1 MGKIV
6 PRNTSTLET
15 SLRALADD
23 LAQKLLDAVLR
34 GSLDELGGF
43 SVGHATARP
52 PSGPAASAKA
62 RAPRTGSKKSSASR
76 SAAADLSR
84 ASRGEALEGLVTYLR
99 ARPEGARAEELRA
112 ALGLPRSAFIQATRD
127 GLSTE
132 EIRKVGQLRATT
144 YFAM

>member
-1 MGKIV
+1 MV

-52 PSGPAASAKA
+52 PGPAASAEA
-62 RAPRTGSKKSSASR
+62 RAPRTGSKEPSASR
-76 SAAADLSR
+76 STAADLSR

-112 ALGLPRSAFIQATRD
+112 ALGFSRSAFIQATRD

-132 EIRKVGQLRATT
+132 EIRKVGLLRATT
-144 YFAM
+144 YFAL